1 MLEANTHSSHSLFV
15 LLRSK
20 KKLATATAE
29 SAAIPPDFGFV
40 KLSHHF
46 SVMKCF
52 CCVSTCATQ
61 CHFKA
66 KETERHVSF
75 MHCRNFKA
83 SNPGLNFKPAL
94 LRPNMVKFVLYQVS
108 RQYFY
113 YSYFIQ
119 YRGMA
124 AVEDWRRRNHAE
136 AEGTKTHALWTQTG
150 KKMLQTLQ
158 TTLCIFSKSDVC
170 LK

>member
-15 LLRSK
+15 LLLSK

-29 SAAIPPDFGFV
+29 FAAIPPDFGFV

-94 LRPNMVKFVLYQVS
+94 LRPNMVKFVLYQVFETIFLLFLLYTIS
-108 RQYFY
+108 RHG
-113 YSYFIQ
+113 SCGGLEKKKSC
-119 YRGMA
+119 RGLG
-124 AVEDWRRRNHAE
+124 N
-136 AEGTKTHALWTQTG
+136 
-150 KKMLQTLQ
+150 
-158 TTLCIFSKSDVC
+158 
-170 LK
+170 